1 MPQGGATGGGISAV
15 FALPDYQTNFNV
27 PPPSNNSGGRGVP
40 DVSGDA
46 DPQSGYQIQV
56 DGESGI
62 FGGTSAVAPLWAG
75 LIALMNQK
83 LEQSVGFLNP
93 KLYSTAVAQAMRDIT
108 NGNNGA
114 FTAGP
119 GWDAC
124 TGLGSP
130 NSAPLAAVLSQ
141 LSSQMQS
148 GQKAGEPG

>member
-1 MPQGGATGGGISAV
+1 MLRQADSRRLRGGWSPKV
-15 FALPDYQTNFNV
+15 FDQT
-27 PPPSNNSGGRGVP
+27 R
-40 DVSGDA
+40 
-46 DPQSGYQIQV
+46 
-56 DGESGI
+56 
-62 FGGTSAVAPLWAG
+62 WAG